1 MGITVVE
8 VITSGPKGDAG
19 TPGTSTEVGGT
30 TGQVLRKVS
39 NNDFDADWGYV
50 DATEVT
56 FTSATELSSSNVRDG
71 IDEVNTTA
79 STLVDA
85 SRYVDKSS
93 VNILGIVT
101 EGLYIVDTGLPNE
114 WLTGTLEVLK
124 TKGST
129 LVTQILQDASSGLK
143 VTRTSSSGTGGDWT
157 NWSETLES
165 ARITSN
171 AANIATIDEGVKY
184 TLSIDTDVNT
194 IVTEGLHIVNNYI
207 PSSLPDNVSSNLE
220 LVVTR
225 YSNEPTYPNK
235 ITQTLTDI
243 TSGIVYTRSSNDY
256 TNPVWFNWNIKLTYN
271 NPSLVVNLIDAALP
285 TSVPADLTN
294 STGITG
300 YSSSVNNG
308 LSIDKDSGTITATST
323 GIYRY
328 NIELEMLFDAIGDA
342 EKTIIVDLVDT
353 TASTVIKENTR
364 YIPAN
369 ATHIEI
375 THNSIVSLIAGHSY
389 KVEIKSEAALTTLS
403 FTSSI
408 FDIESV
414 LY

>member
-342 EKTIIVDLVDT
+342 EKTMIVDLVDT

>member
-165 ARITSN
+165 ARVTSN

-271 NPSLVVNLIDAALP
+271 NPSLVGNLIDAALP

-342 EKTIIVDLVDT
+342 EKTMIVDLVDT

-389 KVEIKSEAALTTLS
+389 KVEIKSEAELTTLS

>member
-85 SRYVDKSS
+85 GRYADKSS
-93 VNILGIVT
+93 VDIFGIVT

-220 LVVTR
+220 LLVTR

-342 EKTIIVDLVDT
+342 EKTMIVDLVDT

-364 YIPAN
+364 YILAN

-389 KVEIKSEAALTTLS
+389 KVEIKSEAELTTLS